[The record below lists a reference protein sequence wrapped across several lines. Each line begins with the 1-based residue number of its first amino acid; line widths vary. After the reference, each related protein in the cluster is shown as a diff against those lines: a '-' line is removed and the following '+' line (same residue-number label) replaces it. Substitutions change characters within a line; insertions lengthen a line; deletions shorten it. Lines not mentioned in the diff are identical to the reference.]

1 MSNDPDYATAITNAV
16 AATVALINTGDSSTL
31 KLWMRKAIELRGG
44 VTADGAFNQT
54 IWRAVI
60 DEVLDEFG
68 RAIAAKLAT
77 RLPPEWG
84 EAADREVADTVANI
98 KAEIA
103 AIFQGE

>member
-1 MSNDPDYATAITNAV
+1 MNQL
-16 AATVALINTGDSSTL
+16 AALGSTPYT
-31 KLWMRKAIELRGG
+31 R
-44 VTADGAFNQT
+44 VTTPQRREFYL
-54 IWRAVI
+54 RAVI

-84 EAADREVADTVANI
+84 EAADCEVADTVANI

-103 AIFQGE
+103 VIFQGE